1 MTMIRTGSCFVF
13 SGIKLKVF
21 ILGKLSDYF
30 LSFVF
35 VPWLQPKTCRVFR
48 ERYMK
53 DRSRNWHGKQ
63 LSLSSAKFRA
73 VGSKPTLFIAKFRRT
88 FVSKRKF
95 DETALFVQRTICE
108 KSLELSFA
116 RNFEESSREQKT
128 KFGISLTLLLHNTVD
143 NNSMCSVCH
152 NFLTI

>member
-1 MTMIRTGSCFVF
+1 MFCLFWYKT
-13 SGIKLKVF
+13 KLKVF

-30 LSFVF
+30 SSFVL
-35 VPWLQPKTCRVFR
+35 VTSLQPRTWCVFR

-53 DRSRNWHGKQ
+53 DRSRKSHGEQ
-63 LSLSSAKFRA
+63 WSPFGAKFRA

-95 DETALFVQRTICE
+95 DETALFVQRTIFA

-128 KFGISLTLLLHNTVD
+128 KFGISLALLLHNTVD
-143 NNSMCSVCH
+143 NNSVCSVCH
-152 NFLTI
+152 TFLTI

>member
-1 MTMIRTGSCFVF
+1 MFCLFWYKT
-13 SGIKLKVF
+13 KLKVF

-30 LSFVF
+30 SSFVF
-35 VPWLQPKTCRVFR
+35 VTLKLQPRTCRVFR
-48 ERYMK
+48 ERYLN
-53 DRSRNWHGKQ
+53 DRSRKSHGKQ
-63 LSLSSAKFRA
+63 FSLSSPKFRA

-95 DETALFVQRTICE
+95 DETALFVQRTICA

-128 KFGISLTLLLHNTVD
+128 KFGISLALLLHNTVD

-152 NFLTI
+152 TFLTI

>member
-1 MTMIRTGSCFVF
+1 MFCLFWYKT
-13 SGIKLKVF
+13 KLKAF

-30 LSFVF
+30 SSFVF
-35 VPWLQPKTCRVFR
+35 VTWLQPRTWCVFR
-48 ERYMK
+48 ERYMM
-53 DRSRNWHGKQ
+53 DRSCKSHGEQ
-63 LSLSSAKFRA
+63 WSLSGAKFRA
-73 VGSKPTLFIAKFRRT
+73 VVSKPTLFIAKFRRT

-95 DETALFVQRTICE
+95 DETALFVQRTICA

-128 KFGISLTLLLHNTVD
+128 KFGISLALLLHNTVD

-152 NFLTI
+152 TFLTI